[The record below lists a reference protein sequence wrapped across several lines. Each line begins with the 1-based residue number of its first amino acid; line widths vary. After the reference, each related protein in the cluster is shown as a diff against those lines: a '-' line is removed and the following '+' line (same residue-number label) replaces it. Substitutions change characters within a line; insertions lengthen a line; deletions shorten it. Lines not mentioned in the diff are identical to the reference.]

1 MIDGGVRGRRRER
14 RKGKGDGEG
23 RRREEVEERRGM
35 RKTWKSGRRRDRT
48 VRRDREFSRRCQS
61 SLSLCVGR
69 GRRRT
74 SDGPPTVPDPIFFVR
89 LSVYPLG
96 SNSSRAWGIP
106 RRPDVPIN
114 NAYNV

>member
-1 MIDGGVRGRRRER
+1 MEEGEIEQFEEIGSSRGDAR
-14 RKGKGDGEG
+14 
-23 RRREEVEERRGM
+23 VL
-35 RKTWKSGRRRDRT
+35 
-48 VRRDREFSRRCQS
+48 

-106 RRPDVPIN
+106 RRPDVLIN